1 MFSSDFEEY
10 KAYIVGDSQTS
21 LLALKGNT
29 TDTALMAVIGKM
41 QDLGVSLYNRFP
53 KLRIKVIKLWL
64 QKN

>member
-10 KAYIVGDSQTS
+10 NAYIVGDSQTS

-29 TDTALMAVIGKM
+29 TDTELRAVFGKM
-41 QDLGVSLYNRFP
+41 QDLGLVYTTYSQNLESNLYGY
-53 KLRIKVIKLWL
+53 